1 MPQIDFIISN
11 DSHHVAMFL
20 PIVRALAAS
29 GHYRCRIVSLCEFRG
44 LVSPTG
50 RFDMERV
57 SLRKVLPIKIRSSPT
72 VGQQVGGMRATGLRQ
87 LARAVSWFGLLQ
99 PNVRRCFDRAPDLVV
114 LPNDAAFPY
123 DHICRWLR
131 ARGIPFL
138 LVQEGIRFPL
148 PGAID
153 GDTYGQ
159 GGAAAVAAW
168 GQTSADYFRRQG
180 VPDERIHLTGSPRYD
195 ELLAADW
202 QPEARRLKQQW
213 GWDDKNLLF
222 LSNPIDDQG
231 FCTTPEKYD
240 LIRRFIRAIEPL
252 FDDPGFRLIIKLHGR
267 ESLRDVQALV
277 AGLAYARQI
286 SVLGVGP
293 VYPLF
298 LLSRAAIVLASTV
311 GLEALL
317 FGLPL
322 GVLEIP
328 RVGFVYDYVARGAAR
343 GLTWSQPM
351 LGQVRELLDGAVG
364 DRGLIE
370 AYVSETLVGRA
381 GATDRVV
388 QLIARLVDGNR

>member
-1 MPQIDFIISN
+1 MSRIDFIISN

-20 PIVRALAAS
+20 PIVRALSAS
-29 GHYRCRIVSLCEFRG
+29 GRYQCRIVSLCEFRG
-44 LVSPTG
+44 LVSPTD
-50 RFDMERV
+50 RFVMERV
-57 SLRKVLPIKIRSSPT
+57 GLSKVLPIKIRSSPT
-72 VGQQVGGMRATGLRQ
+72 IGQQVGGVRATGLRQ
-87 LARAVSWFGLLQ
+87 LARRLSWFGLLH
-99 PNVRRCFDRAPDLVV
+99 PGVRRCFQSAPDLVV

-131 ARGIPFL
+131 TRRIPFL

-159 GGAAAVAAW
+159 GGAAAIAAW

-180 VPDERIHLTGSPRYD
+180 VAEQRIHLTGSPRYD
-195 ELLAADW
+195 DLLAADW
-202 QPEARRLKQQW
+202 QPEAQRLKQQW
-213 GWDDKNLLF
+213 GWGDKNLLF

-240 LIRRFIRAIEPL
+240 LIRRFIQGIEPL
-252 FDDPGFRLIIKLHGR
+252 FDDPTFRLIIKLHGR
-267 ESLRDVQALV
+267 ESLRDVQVLV
-277 AGLAYARQI
+277 ADMACARQV

-328 RVGFVYDYVARGAAR
+328 RVGFVYDYVARGAAQ
-343 GLTWSQPM
+343 GLTWSRP
-351 LGQVRELLDGAVG
+351 LADQVSALLDGAVG
-364 DRGLIE
+364 DRRLIE
-370 AYVSETLVGRA
+370 AYVTETLATRA

-388 QLIARLVDGNR
+388 QLIAHLVGDQS